1 MIYRPFG
8 NTQTY
13 VSAIGMGGM
22 RFKKEDYASK
32 PYSKAVEIV
41 HTAYDE
47 GITYFDTAPNYCDE
61 MSESIYGE
69 AFKEMKRNKFLVS
82 SKCGLWN
89 ATTSDGARKIIDQS
103 LSRMN
108 LDYIDFFNAW
118 SIKTLDE
125 YKEFMKKGGIYEG
138 MVKAKE
144 EGLIKHLCFTTH
156 LPGEEIIDVI
166 KDGHFEAVTLG
177 YNAINFAFRQKG
189 LDACHEANLGIVTMN
204 PLGGGL
210 IPQHPEFFSF
220 LKQGNDSL
228 VVSALKFILAQRKAT
243 VALVGFSSPEEVK
256 EAVLATKDL
265 PETSENFLEER
276 GAHVHSSMNTLCTGC
291 GYCDSCP
298 EEIHI
303 PQLMDSYNMYLLS
316 NDKEKI
322 AQRLNMHWGIGKE
335 EAAKC
340 IACGQCES
348 MCTQHLPI
356 IKRLEEIATI

>member
-8 NTQTY
+8 KTNTY
-13 VSAIGMGGM
+13 VSVIGMGGM
-22 RFKKEDYASK
+22 RFKKEDYEEK
-32 PYSKAVEIV
+32 PYARAVKIV

-47 GITYFDTAPNYCDE
+47 GINYFDTAPNYCDQL
-61 MSESIYGE
+61 SESIYGE
-69 AFKEMKRNKFLVS
+69 AFKDMKRNTFHVS

-89 ATTSDGARKIIDQS
+89 ATTSDGARRMIDQS
-103 LSRMN
+103 LKRMN
-108 LDYIDFFNAW
+108 LDFIDFYNAW
-118 SIKTLDE
+118 SIKTMDE
-125 YKEFMKKGGIYEG
+125 YHQFMKKGGVYEG

-156 LPGEEIIDVI
+156 LPGDQIIDVI
-166 KDGHFEAVTLG
+166 KDGNFEAVTLG

-189 LDACHEANLGIVTMN
+189 LDACYENRLGIVTMN

-220 LKQGNDSL
+220 MKQGNDSL
-228 VVSALKFILAQRKAT
+228 AVSALKFILAQRKAT
-243 VALVGFSSPEEVK
+243 VALVGFSSVEEVK
-256 EAVLATKDL
+256 EAVMATKGL
-265 PETSENFLEER
+265 PEKPENFLETM
-276 GAHVHSSMNTLCTGC
+276 GQDVHTNMNTLCTGC

-303 PQLMDSYNMYLLS
+303 PQFMDSYNMYLLS
-316 NDKEKI
+316 DDKERI
-322 AQRLNMHWGIGKE
+322 SQRLTMHWGLTKD

-356 IKRLEEIATI
+356 INRLEQIASF